1 MKHTMHTVMQAV
13 LKARA
18 EGDRPLPVLTSNQ
31 CHALAQ
37 ELNNLAQVPVS
48 EDKDVVIMGLRAEIK
63 RLRDGGQ
70 VSRGELE
77 RLEEFKR
84 QVRENRR

>member
-1 MKHTMHTVMQAV
+1 MKHTMESVMRAV
-13 LKARA
+13 LVSRA
-18 EGDRPLPVLTSNQ
+18 DGKPLPVLTSNQ

>member
-13 LKARA
+13 LNARA

-31 CHALAQ
+31 CDALAQ
-37 ELNNLAQVPVS
+37 ELNNLAQVPVG